1 MQICFVFFVTLV
13 TISFSGPAPLIPVGL
28 ESLHKNTSLIQGAGD
43 PPPGTQCSTVKRCDI
58 AGTIKTVLGVNLVIS
73 KTCKET
79 ITENEKKKKIHTARI
94 KAVQEFQEHVGDN
107 FCGSAEIVKWLT
119 EQSTT
124 WTSHVT
130 TTEKDCSVYD
140 GDNKTLTDIQ
150 EDLDYEKEKCLTTT
164 TVQQIEKT
172 IQTLVTSNE
181 VKKTECVKEVTV
193 LKKEKIEYSEEIGAL
208 KEFKLYVGDEW
219 CGETVLQEFITE
231 KESTWTI
238 SQKKIDDN
246 CKTFT
251 DKETELET
259 IITTITSITAGTTTS
274 TCVDA

>member
-1 MQICFVFFVTLV
+1 
-13 TISFSGPAPLIPVGL
+13 
-28 ESLHKNTSLIQGAGD
+28 
-43 PPPGTQCSTVKRCDI
+43 
-58 AGTIKTVLGVNLVIS
+58 
-73 KTCKET
+73 
-79 ITENEKKKKIHTARI
+79 
-94 KAVQEFQEHVGDN
+94 
-107 FCGSAEIVKWLT
+107 
-119 EQSTT
+119 
-124 WTSHVT
+124 
-130 TTEKDCSVYD
+130 
-140 GDNKTLTDIQ
+140 LTDIE
-150 EDLDYEKEKCLTTT
+150 EDLNYEKEKCLTTT

-181 VKKTECVKEVTV
+181 VKKTECVKEVTE

-238 SQKKIDDN
+238 SQIKIDNN